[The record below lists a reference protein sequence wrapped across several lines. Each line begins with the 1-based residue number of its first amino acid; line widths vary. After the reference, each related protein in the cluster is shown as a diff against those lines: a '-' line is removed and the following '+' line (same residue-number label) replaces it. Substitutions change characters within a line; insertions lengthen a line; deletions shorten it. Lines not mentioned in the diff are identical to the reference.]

1 LSEEGRRLYK
11 QAYQKAYRELNEDRL
26 RRQRRRYYQEHK
38 EKCRR
43 ESREYYRKHTERI
56 KADAIRT
63 GKKLRVKQRM
73 VVLFHYSNGTMA
85 CVRCGYSDIRA
96 LVLDHINGGGTEQ
109 RRKMGTG
116 IHVWLWLARHGF
128 PPGYQILCAN
138 CNTIKAREENEYG
151 SNSLIGTDWR
161 SRFDW
166 KEQLRELAL
175 PERGRAWEL
184 PLNVKQDVRRVLD
197 GEAL

>member
-1 LSEEGRRLYK
+1 MSEKERKLRRS
-11 QAYQKAYRELNEDRL
+11 AYDKAYYERTKDKQRERH
-26 RRQRRRYYQEHK
+26 RRYYQEHK
-38 EKCRR
+38 VKHQQQSRDYYSEHSEK
-43 ESREYYRKHTERI
+43 I

-63 GKKLRVKQRM
+63 GKELRAKQRAA
-73 VVLFHYSNGTMA
+73 VLFHYSNGTMA
-85 CVRCGYSDIRA
+85 CVQCGCSDIRA
-96 LVLDHINGGGTEQ
+96 LVLDHISGGGTEQ
-109 RRKMGTG
+109 RRKMGSG
-116 IHVWLWLARHGF
+116 VQVWLWLARHGF

-138 CNTIKAREENEYG
+138 CNTIKAREKSEYG
-151 SNSLIGTDWR
+151 SNGLIGTDWR

-184 PLNVKQDVRRVLD
+184 PLNVRQDVRRVLD